1 MKWLGCT
8 KIMIT
13 KNDNGEH
20 ASNIETTG
28 IVLVHC
34 NIVDNGYQQDSR
46 ALSTFILNKSFG

>member
-1 MKWLGCT
+1 
-8 KIMIT
+8 MIS